1 VLDKSAFY
9 LVISVNFYLLYLPT
23 YRYCFMTSVSNSE
36 AKLSHELRL
45 LPREAHITKTSIATA
60 EVLRLSVHPSIA
72 LTYIVTT

>member
-1 VLDKSAFY
+1 
-9 LVISVNFYLLYLPT
+9 
-23 YRYCFMTSVSNSE
+23 MTSVSNSE